1 VDHDVRLERL
11 GNEEANLRGAL
22 GWCNENRQAV
32 EIGLQLAGALTHFW
46 LRGGYIREGLSWLE
60 AMLARTRETD
70 RSTARAKA
78 LYGAGLLSWKKAKSG
93 AGAQYAEEALSI
105 FREKGELLWS
115 AHAQWV
121 LAVCRMSLGH
131 VAQSRL
137 LLEECLSIFKEMKDL
152 WGEAIAIGLLGVN
165 SEIRGNYAEAISYYR
180 ESVERSHQ
188 IHDVIHGSLPLGILA
203 AARASQGDKEAVRS
217 FLEELQRLLLQTSNG
232 WALGMSLQSAG
243 FNMQY
248 NYHRYEA
255 AKALYQGS
263 LVLWR
268 EIQGVESGF
277 SIVRGLMGLAE
288 IAAIQGQGERSGWLF
303 GAADH
308 LTPASGS
315 YRDALNERVAQT
327 CKRLD
332 AATRVTFEAAWAE
345 GQAATLEQAIDKAL
359 QEA

>member
-1 VDHDVRLERL
+1 
-11 GNEEANLRGAL
+11 
-22 GWCNENRQAV
+22 
-32 EIGLQLAGALTHFW
+32 
-46 LRGGYIREGLSWLE
+46 
-60 AMLARTRETD
+60 M
-70 RSTARAKA
+70 
-78 LYGAGLLSWKKAKSG
+78 
-93 AGAQYAEEALSI
+93 
-105 FREKGELLWS
+105 
-115 AHAQWV
+115 
-121 LAVCRMSLGH
+121 
-131 VAQSRL
+131 
-137 LLEECLSIFKEMKDL
+137 
-152 WGEAIAIGLLGVN
+152 
-165 SEIRGNYAEAISYYR
+165 
-180 ESVERSHQ
+180 
-188 IHDVIHGSLPLGILA
+188 PLGILA

-288 IAAIQGQGERSGWLF
+288 IAAIQGRGERSGWLF

-308 LTPASGS
+308 LTPSS
-315 YRDALNERVAQT
+315 SFYRDALNERVAQT
-327 CKRLD
+327 RKQLD
-332 AATRVTFEAAWAE
+332 AATTATFEAAWAE

-359 QEA
+359 QEATSAT